1 MSHEQYTSDLSESEL
16 HLFFLEYNE
25 SVKSKSTARLLM
37 LLLPLTGAGR
47 FYVGDVQKGI
57 LQLFLIPIGYFLG
70 LFLGLGLLGNF
81 GFIAIIAAPITSI
94 AGMFG
99 AVVAAGI
106 WWVIDL
112 FRIGEI
118 VDKVNN
124 DNAKK
129 ISKSLKNR
137 RHQTAGEVN
146 PTVPRTPKGEEP
158 QAERETAPA
167 LAPIPTP
174 TPTPIKEH
182 ETTNTSQLRDK
193 WRLNANT
200 SREAREATRTSYR
213 KTQSDIYTDKSQ
225 FWKVAVAVV
234 AVIVSA
240 IVLVN
245 ISSKGGSTTTPMGI
259 PDSPPQL
266 ADVQIAMK
274 RAAFSYLESIVN
286 KNYSR
291 TAQYLSPKRIDQL
304 GGLKSAIDSLK
315 QENIKSSILS
325 FQHLGQSLIQID
337 ENQYV
342 GVVVM
347 STKGIRQNILTGKT
361 ERVRVEGGLLAYSK
375 NGGENWTFSGTSTE
389 DKKQVKKEM
398 GRAVDKLTIPRQ
410 KVEVESSG
418 KQGSKGKKI

>member
-124 DNAKK
+124 DTAKK

-174 TPTPIKEH
+174 TPIKEH
-182 ETTNTSQLRDK
+182 ETTNTAQLRDK

-225 FWKVAVAVV
+225 FWKVAVAVI

-274 RAAFSYLESIVN
+274 RAALSYLESIVN

-325 FQHLGQSLIQID
+325 FHHLGQSLIQID

-418 KQGSKGKKI
+418 KQGSTGKRI